1 MKSSDQCPRSRSC
14 YLNRPSG
21 PHWPVWPV
29 SSGPRAICL
38 TPLTANTSN
47 SLTAQDF
54 YGAPCFPVSE
64 REAACTWL
72 SLHSSVLSRLRQ
84 SNRPTHPLIN
94 ISQHCESAAA
104 PPHIL
109 NFRFKD
115 MKKLRCNTCST
126 KTRVYYSLDRLI
138 STFTLSTVLRYFYYW
153 CFTWKFKYICL
164 NISILCL
171 KKREIYFK
179 KIFLRSFILTAGFL
193 SSVCVSLSTSA
204 HWRSARLQNEGGRAP
219 KMHQEDQREEV
230 QKKGSHCR

>member
-1 MKSSDQCPRSRSC
+1 MCCRPKATALLVRKLKPVENKLKSSDPCPRSWSC

-29 SSGPRAICL
+29 SSGPCAICL
-38 TPLTANTSN
+38 TPLPLWGEPSWRPHSLRLHICRFVFN
-47 SLTAQDF
+47 SGRFLWCF
-54 YGAPCFPVSE
+54 MFPCFRKRSCLHVIE
-64 REAACTWL
+64 FTFICFIQIKRAQQT
-72 SLHSSVLSRLRQ
+72 HSS
-84 SNRPTHPLIN
+84 THK
-94 ISQHCESAAA
+94 HFTAA

-109 NFRFKD
+109 DFRFKD

-171 KKREIYFK
+171 KKKEKSTLK
-179 KIFLRSFILTAGFL
+179 KSF
-193 SSVCVSLSTSA
+193 
-204 HWRSARLQNEGGRAP
+204 
-219 KMHQEDQREEV
+219 
-230 QKKGSHCR
+230 